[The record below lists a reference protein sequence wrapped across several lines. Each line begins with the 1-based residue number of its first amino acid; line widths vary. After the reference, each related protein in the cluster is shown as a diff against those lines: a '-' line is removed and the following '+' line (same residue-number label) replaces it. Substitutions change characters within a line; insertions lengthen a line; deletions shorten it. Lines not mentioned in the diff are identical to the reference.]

1 MADRLDCDV
10 AGLSPGRGPR
20 SGQVGQALVEMLSYM
35 AEKGL
40 PEMRDDCEFRIAVGL
55 PPGTDPAPCAQAG
68 ATWWLPEFDPT
79 TVSLDQVRGVLRDGP
94 ATL

>member
-1 MADRLDCDV
+1 
-10 AGLSPGRGPR
+10 
-20 SGQVGQALVEMLSYM
+20 
-35 AEKGL
+35 
-40 PEMRDDCEFRIAVGL
+40 MRDDCEFRIAVGL

-68 ATWWLPEFDPT
+68 ATWWLPEFDPA